1 MPETAPTPPPQ
12 GDPRGEATR
21 EALVRAAIEL
31 FGLHGYHATSNRAL
45 ADAAQVNAA
54 LIGYHF
60 GGKRGLYLAAFQAIA
75 HGMGRRLGSVIESTE
90 AELAALEEDGR
101 ADVEERLLP
110 LLDRL
115 LDGFVAMMTAEESGP
130 WARLIVREQADPSEA
145 LDILLRGPIG
155 HLASLVIR
163 LVHAIEE
170 PGTGPAS
177 GAAATRARILALTIM
192 GQALIFRVARATALH
207 LLGWSE
213 IGPRDVALIQRQ
225 VRENARSIL
234 RKGRPT

>member
-1 MPETAPTPPPQ
+1 MPETNPTPPPQ

-45 ADAAQVNAA
+45 AQEAKVNSA

-75 HGMGRRLGSVIESTE
+75 DGMGRRLGSLIESTE

-101 ADVEERLLP
+101 ADAEERLFP

-115 LDGFVAMMTAEESGP
+115 LDGFVAMMTNEESGP

-155 HLASLVIR
+155 RLSSLVIR
-163 LVHAIEE
+163 LVHAVEE
-170 PGTGPAS
+170 PGTGPAP

>member
-1 MPETAPTPPPQ
+1 MRETPPTPSVQ

-21 EALVRAAIEL
+21 EALVRAAIDL

-45 ADAAQVNAA
+45 AEAAQVNAA

-60 GGKRGLYLAAFQAIA
+60 GGKRGLYLASFEAIA
-75 HGMGRRLGSVIESTE
+75 ERMGQRLGPLIDGTEEELST
-90 AELAALEEDGR
+90 LDDVTPDAA
-101 ADVEERLLP
+101 EERLLP

-145 LDILLRGPIG
+145 LDILLNGPIG
-155 HLASLVIR
+155 RLANLVIR
-163 LVHAIEE
+163 LVHAVRE
-170 PGTGPAS
+170 PGTGPPT
-177 GAAATRARILALTIM
+177 GAAATRARLTALTIM

-234 RKGRPT
+234 RKGRPQ